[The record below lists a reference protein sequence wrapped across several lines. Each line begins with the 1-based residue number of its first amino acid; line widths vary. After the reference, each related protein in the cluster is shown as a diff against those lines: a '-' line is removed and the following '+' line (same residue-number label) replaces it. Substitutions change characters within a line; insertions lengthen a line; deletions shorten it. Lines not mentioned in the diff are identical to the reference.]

1 MVPLGIFPHPDG
13 KRTVMTPTVD
23 GHAAELTELKKRG
36 NDSVNIFEK
45 DPMKYLVHKEQLR
58 SSQMRAVNH
67 EIAFMTNLQNLKQG
81 LKSDYS
87 DKQVLDTI
95 LGNSG
100 FTDGLI
106 TEHLRSGPSGV
117 RQQGKFLARD
127 PTAYRD
133 FIKASY
139 QSKDQ
144 EDPFTHFFIKE
155 SGKIER
161 VHKVHNDARAKFAH
175 LAKDAPDKQTKEQ
188 ALEVLKTLEDKVDD
202 MLLENHIENEDIIS
216 LSHQVESEVKV
227 EYNLKSLMKSEFV
240 YDVDPDLVNA
250 DISDQAFLSLQR
262 KRAETKLIKA
272 KIIYKVSEGKP
283 LTTAEKKYLNQWAQD
298 IESNRQVNLLTVRDS
313 MLPKMYS

>member
-1 MVPLGIFPHPDG
+1 MWVDDYFHYKDWEQAQKEVYDSFNLLAAPRKDNDFKYFYNRGTHQRIVPLGIFPHPDG

-23 GHAAELTELKKRG
+23 GHAAELTELTKRG

-67 EIAFMTNLQNLKQG
+67 EITFMTNLQNLKQG

-106 TEHLRSGPSGV
+106 TEHLRSGPSGA

-127 PTAYRD
+127 PAAYRD
-133 FIKASY
+133 FIRASY

-161 VHKVHNDARAKFAH
+161 VHKVHNDAKERFAH
-175 LAKDAPDKQTKEQ
+175 LAKDAPDK
-188 ALEVLKTLEDKVDD
+188 
-202 MLLENHIENEDIIS
+202 
-216 LSHQVESEVKV
+216 
-227 EYNLKSLMKSEFV
+227 
-240 YDVDPDLVNA
+240 
-250 DISDQAFLSLQR
+250 
-262 KRAETKLIKA
+262 
-272 KIIYKVSEGKP
+272 
-283 LTTAEKKYLNQWAQD
+283 
-298 IESNRQVNLLTVRDS
+298 
-313 MLPKMYS
+313 